1 MTQSQGG
8 RNDDAIP
15 GATFHP
21 YPNRSGKAPVDLYI
35 RVHAVGGDDMLV
47 VSRDFGSE
55 LEATEAITRALDVRR
70 SLTLSRAFFNR
81 ESAESVVVINLANVV
96 AVRVSATDSAATGQ
110 YL

>member
-1 MTQSQGG
+1 MTQSHAG
-8 RNDDAIP
+8 RKVRSADVHDDP
-15 GATFHP
+15 K
-21 YPNRSGKAPVDLYI
+21 SGSEGPVDLYI

-47 VSRDFGSE
+47 VSRDFASE

-70 SLTLSRAFFNR
+70 SLTLSRACFNR

-96 AVRVSATDSAATGQ
+96 AVRVSGTDSAATGQ